1 MNENMKNYPLPP
13 MWKEAKR
20 YVQEAIKKILEDDY
34 NVRRIE
40 INFSASVDE
49 APTLTYDIERY
60 AWSDKEVKE

>member
-1 MNENMKNYPLPP
+1 MSKNMKTYPLPP
-13 MWKEAKR
+13 MWEEAKR

-49 APTLTYDIERY
+49 VPTLTYCIERY
-60 AWSDKEVKE
+60 ALGGKEKEK